1 MTTSHATARVVFL
14 DVARFLAIGLMTF
27 AHVADSLVLPSQ
39 WKTAF
44 GGAYALTR
52 GSTAPLFLL
61 VAGWA
66 FAVSSR
72 ANLDAYRQPS
82 RKLLARVS
90 RVLTLCMWG
99 WVLTMPWWHPLFP
112 HEAPEDTWVAFTGL
126 SALHCVGL
134 SLLIAQGVVLVTRTQ
149 AQLERALFAL
159 AFGFVALAPF
169 VFQAAGALPWMLQ
182 GPFRASMYPAGF
194 PLFPWSGFFFLGAAL
209 GLLAARRGWTPGRL
223 AALLAGM
230 AVVGLGVAELTEG
243 ACTEWLGDAY
253 AYVGPSLVLRRLGV
267 ASSVLAVVAWATKRM
282 RALPD
287 AVLVPSRYS
296 LTFYVAHMAVIWG
309 TPWFIGLH
317 HAVGATL
324 TWAGCAAVSF
334 VVLAGEWLAVRA
346 AKVGD
351 ERVTRLAKQAWARW
365 RPVALPAEDE
375 LMPALVVAESDVVA
389 PLPPQG

>member
-1 MTTSHATARVVFL
+1 MNASPATARLVFL
-14 DVARFLAIGLMTF
+14 DAARFLAIGLMTF
-27 AHVADSLVLPSQ
+27 AHVSDSLVLPSE
-39 WKTAF
+39 WRTGF
-44 GGAYALTR
+44 GAAYALTR

-72 ANLDAYRQPS
+72 AHLDAYRRPS

-134 SLLIAQGVVLVTRTQ
+134 SLLLAQGVVWVTRTP

-169 VFQAAGALPWMLQ
+169 AFRAAGALPWMLQ
-182 GPFRASMYPAGF
+182 GPFRATAYPAGF
-194 PLFPWSGFFFLGAAL
+194 PLFPWSGFFFLGAGL

-223 AALLAGM
+223 AALLVGLA
-230 AVVGLGVAELTEG
+230 AVSLGVAELSEG
-243 ACTEWLGDAY
+243 VCTDWLQDAY
-253 AYVGPSLVLRRLGV
+253 GYVGPSLVLRRLGL
-267 ASSVLAVVAWATKRM
+267 ASGVLAVVAWATKRL

-309 TPWFIGLH
+309 TPWFLGLH

-324 TWAGCAAVSF
+324 TWAGCAVVSF
-334 VVLAGEWLAVRA
+334 VVLAVEWVAVRA
-346 AKVGD
+346 AKAGD
-351 ERVTRLAKQAWARW
+351 ERLTRLAKQAWARW
-365 RPVALPAEDE
+365 RPAALPTKGA
-375 LMPALVVAESDVVA
+375 LVPALVVVESEVPVVR
-389 PLPPQG
+389 LDS